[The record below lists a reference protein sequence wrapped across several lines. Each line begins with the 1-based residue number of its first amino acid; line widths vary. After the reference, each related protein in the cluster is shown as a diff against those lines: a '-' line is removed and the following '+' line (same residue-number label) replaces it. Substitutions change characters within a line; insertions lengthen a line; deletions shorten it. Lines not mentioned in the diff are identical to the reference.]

1 METAY
6 LTESSKRPM
15 IDTKE
20 GHSMRKLA
28 LALALTGAASVWA
41 QSALSAHSGMIHYVE
56 GSVSLEGQTVE
67 PKFGEFPEV
76 KNGQTLATGEGRV
89 EVLLTPGVF
98 LRLAEDSS
106 FKMVS
111 NKLADTSLEVVSGS
125 ALIEVDELLK
135 DNSILVKVG
144 NASVELSKHGLYRFD
159 ADADAPRLR
168 VFDGEARVT
177 SGEQTVVAHKGRQ
190 VDLNGVLVA
199 SNFDPKTTDPFY
211 RWASRRS
218 SYIATANVSSARAAG
233 TQGLFS
239 TGTGY
244 GNWAWNPWYGMF
256 TYLPGNGF
264 GYNPFGWAFYS
275 PYTVGYLYNPYGYY
289 GYGNGY
295 YNGGGY
301 TQPTPRIPAP
311 SAVAAQS
318 AALARSA
325 SGPVLGAAAQ
335 ASPNFGSN
343 SGGGGAVASGG
354 GGGGG
359 AVSAGPSG
367 GGSMGGGGG
376 AGASGGARGR

>member
-1 METAY
+1 
-6 LTESSKRPM
+6 
-15 IDTKE
+15 
-20 GHSMRKLA
+20 
-28 LALALTGAASVWA
+28 V
-41 QSALSAHSGMIHYVE
+41 LSPH
-56 GSVSLEGQTVE
+56 T
-67 PKFGEFPEV
+67 
-76 KNGQTLATGEGRV
+76 QTLSTGEGRV

-106 FKMVS
+106 FKMLS

-135 DNSILVKVG
+135 DNSLQIKVKD
-144 NASVELSKHGLYRFD
+144 SSIELSKHGLYRFD
-159 ADADAPRLR
+159 ADTARLR
-168 VFDGEARVT
+168 VYDGEALVT
-177 SGEQTVVAHKGRQ
+177 SGTQTVTARKGRQ

-233 TQGLFS
+233 NQGLLS
-239 TGTGY
+239 TGYGSGSAYGNAY

-256 TYLPGNGF
+256 TYLPGSGY

-289 GYGNGY
+289 GYGSNSY

-301 TQPTPRIPAP
+301 AGPSPRIPAP

-318 AALARSA
+318 AALARSGA
-325 SGPVLGAAAQ
+325 GLNGPVLGAAAQ
-335 ASPNFGSN
+335 ATPNFSN
-343 SGGGGAVASGG
+343 SGGGGAVASSGG
-354 GGGGG
+354 SVM
-359 AVSAGPSG
+359 AAGPSG
-367 GGSMGGGGG
+367 GGGSMGAPSGGGG
-376 AGASGGARGR
+376 AGAGAAARGR